1 MGAITF
7 ATGTPLTWDSTP
19 TTYAITLTSLAA
31 GAARQGA
38 KGDLGA
44 TRAVRWSVRVQLD
57 FEVAPV
63 NGAPV
68 EIWWSSSSS
77 ATAATDNTGA
87 ASGSDAAYT
96 GSAGGALAATKLQL
110 QLIGVMPA
118 TADADDVLQ
127 IAEFPFYP
135 LSRYG
140 MPIVVNG
147 TGQAFHDTAANFK
160 IVLTPMGESVA

>member
-1 MGAITF
+1 MAVVSY

-19 TTYAITLTSLAA
+19 TSYALTLTSLAA

-44 TRAVRWSVRVQLD
+44 TRATRWSCRVQLD

-63 NGAPV
+63 AGAPV

-77 ATAATDNTGA
+77 ATAATDNTGG
-87 ASGSDAAYT
+87 ASGADAAYT
-96 GSAGGALAATKLQL
+96 GVAGGTLAASKRML
-110 QLIGVMPA
+110 QLIGVVPA
-118 TADADDVLQ
+118 EAVADDVLQ
-127 IAEFPFYP
+127 IAEFAWYP

-140 MPIVVNG
+140 MPVVVNG
-147 TGQAFHDTAANFK
+147 TSQAFHDTAANFK
-160 IVLTPMGESVA
+160 VVMTPLPESVV

>member
-1 MGAITF
+1 MGAITY
-7 ATGTPLTWDSTP
+7 ATGTPLTWKAADG
-19 TTYAITLTSLAA
+19 TYAITLTSLAA
-31 GAARQGA
+31 GAARQGV

-44 TRAVRWSVRVQLD
+44 TRAMRWSCRVQLD
-57 FEVAPV
+57 FEVAPA

-87 ASGSDAAYT
+87 ASGADAAYT

-147 TGQAFHDTAANFK
+147 TAQAFHDTAGNF
-160 IVLTPMGESVA
+160 VLTFTPLGESVA